1 MKKITFITSTLLIIL
16 LFSCKTVKE
25 CPEFNY
31 SDLQEVCYNE
41 FDTLTFMNSQSEE
54 FNIYIQE
61 FYFSTSFEQEC
72 SGVERICPCLNNVE
86 VMATNTLT
94 NNPFVF
100 LRMEQSDVSEM
111 QIFKYQVFDFYFE
124 IDFINEV
131 SNIDDFPYME
141 LSPNF
146 TIDNTSYNNVVILSN
161 LENPSLT
168 VSKVCLNKTNG
179 ILKIVKKDGT
189 IWTRVEL

>member
-1 MKKITFITSTLLIIL
+1 
-16 LFSCKTVKE
+16 
-25 CPEFNY
+25 
-31 SDLQEVCYNE
+31 
-41 FDTLTFMNSQSEE
+41 
-54 FNIYIQE
+54 
-61 FYFSTSFEQEC
+61 
-72 SGVERICPCLNNVE
+72 
-86 VMATNTLT
+86 
-94 NNPFVF
+94 
-100 LRMEQSDVSEM
+100 
-111 QIFKYQVFDFYFE
+111 
-124 IDFINEV
+124 
-131 SNIDDFPYME
+131 ME